1 MRGCQ
6 KQVIYIKNTGS
17 RHFEDAYFVV
27 RDNFSYAEVTAEKM
41 IDEANRIIKE
51 NLTFRKRGGFRS
63 AMRYILPFGI
73 GSLITLSLCLLLGV
87 I

>member
-6 KQVIYIKNTGS
+6 KRVIYIKNTGS
-17 RHFEDAYFVV
+17 RHFEEAYFVIS
-27 RDNFSYAEVTAEKM
+27 DSFLPSEATPEKM

-51 NLTFRKRGGFRS
+51 NLSFQKRGRLRFVI
-63 AMRYILPFGI
+63 RYILPFSV
-73 GSLITLSLCLLLGV
+73 GSLITFSLCLLLGV